1 MSASSVTLRR
11 LDLSR
16 ADVDAAVAAEIRALL
31 RRGAVPDQRV
41 REGARAILASVKI
54 GGDAAVR
61 GANERFGGG
70 RADGSLLVSRA
81 EMEAARDALPARIRA
96 GLDQMIANIRRFAET
111 QKPQTR
117 TTVIVTV
124 SPGCFDSTASRKSSA
139 VLIGRPSTATIKS
152 AEATLSVW

>member
-61 GANERFGGG
+61 GANERFG
-70 RADGSLLVSRA
+70 
-81 EMEAARDALPARIRA
+81 EP
-96 GLDQMIANIRRFAET
+96 
-111 QKPQTR
+111 
-117 TTVIVTV
+117 
-124 SPGCFDSTASRKSSA
+124 TAPCS
-139 VLIGRPSTATIKS
+139 
-152 AEATLSVW
+152 